1 MPLEPRK
8 KIGVYT
14 VFERVP
20 KPRGM
25 TKYVVGCADPTTNG
39 QDFGKF
45 STAVRY
51 CKQRTPRKP
60 VHIVVFD
67 DKSAVATAPVDY
79 TIIDPPHV
87 HHASAAVD
95 PAMVAGVLAKA
106 KEAE

>member
-8 KIGVYT
+8 TIGQFT

-20 KPRGM
+20 KPRGL
-25 TKYVVGCADPTTNG
+25 TKYVVGWEDGA
-39 QDFGKF
+39 QDFGKY
-45 STAVRY
+45 STAIRY
-51 CKQRTPRKP
+51 CKQRTPRPP

>member
-8 KIGVYT
+8 TIGQYT

-51 CKQRTPRKP
+51 CKQRTPRP
-60 VHIVVFD
+60 PPHVVVFYE
-67 DKSAVATAPVDY
+67 DKTAIATAPVDV
-79 TIIDPPHV
+79 TIIDGEFT

-95 PAMVAGVLAKA
+95 PAMVEGLKLKPKA
-106 KEAE
+106 T